1 MDKIKAAHDIITQA
15 LPLVPFEG
23 WNQATLNKAAQK
35 AGYKKTDAIRVF
47 PNGAMQAVDAY
58 FTMADAA
65 MLTALSRYHLDTMKI
80 RERVALAVR
89 LWLEAQ
95 EPHKE
100 ALRRAIA
107 LQSQPMHCQHAVKCL
122 YQTVDEIWHAIG
134 DSSTDFNF
142 YTKRLMLAA
151 VVTSTTL
158 VWLDDKSAGHANS
171 WAFLDRRI
179 GDVMQIEKAKSKLKQ
194 WLDDPQQLFRKF
206 S

>member
-1 MDKIKAAHDIITQA
+1 MDKIKAAHEIITHA

-23 WNQATLNKAAQK
+23 WNQATLNKAALN

-47 PNGAMQAVDAY
+47 PGGTMQAVDTY
-58 FTMADAA
+58 FTMADAG
-65 MLTALSRYHLDTMKI
+65 MLTALSRYSLETMKI
-80 RERVALAVR
+80 REKVALCVR

-107 LQSQPMHCQHAVKCL
+107 LQSQPLHCQHAVKCL
-122 YQTVDEIWHAIG
+122 YHTVDEVWHAIG
-134 DSSTDFNF
+134 DTSTDFNF
-142 YTKRLMLAA
+142 YTKRLMLAT
-151 VVTSTTL
+151 VFTSTTL
-158 VWLDDKSAGHANS
+158 MWLDDKSAGHAHS

-179 GDVMQIEKAKSKLKQ
+179 GDVMQIEKAKGKIKA
-194 WLDDPQQLFRKF
+194 WIENPQQLFRKF